1 MDVGLA
7 LPQFDFSLPGE
18 RPLRWQTVIRWA
30 ERAEAIGFGS
40 VWLADH
46 LFWDVAKYGGPEE
59 TFDVYDPL
67 AGMAA
72 IARMTAQ
79 VRLGILVASVPLRPP
94 SVLAKALSTLDV
106 VSGGRLVVGLG
117 AGNYEPELDAPGVGN
132 PLGRSLHPRRRAPG
146 RSRAPLRANGRAH
159 TAGRARRRFAGGM
172 AQRKAGGHRRGGGRP
187 TRSLAGARRAIAR
200 GQSGGRPVLD
210 RGGRRCR
217 SARPGL

>member
-1 MDVGLA
+1 MSDAMASSARHRRSGLSVAEGDTTRSRRLMDVGLA

-79 VRLGILVASVPLRPP
+79 VRLGIL
-94 SVLAKALSTLDV
+94 
-106 VSGGRLVVGLG
+106 
-117 AGNYEPELDAPGVGN
+117 
-132 PLGRSLHPRRRAPG
+132 
-146 RSRAPLRANGRAH
+146 
-159 TAGRARRRFAGGM
+159 
-172 AQRKAGGHRRGGGRP
+172 
-187 TRSLAGARRAIAR
+187 
-200 GQSGGRPVLD
+200 
-210 RGGRRCR
+210 
-217 SARPGL
+217 